1 MRNTQNATSVSSLD
15 IRNTRK
21 AHRNLQQI
29 HLSKPYPRHE
39 LVRDLL
45 LTQEKTVP
53 RYYELKLSKR
63 LLNKKHLTNNLKC

>member
-29 HLSKPYPRHE
+29 HLSKTLSTPRACAGP
-39 LVRDLL
+39 
-45 LTQEKTVP
+45 TVDSGKDSAP
-53 RYYELKLSKR
+53 LI
-63 LLNKKHLTNNLKC
+63 

>member
-29 HLSKPYPRHE
+29 HLGFVDCQNPIHHE

-53 RYYELKLSKR
+53 R
-63 LLNKKHLTNNLKC
+63 